1 MEKEQPIFSNLPQAL
16 NVGLDFVPVVG
27 DVKSG
32 IEAIDALR
40 RGQYKDAALSALGIL
55 PFIPSITKYSNKIP
69 ISQDRLKQEVS
80 YYGYPDKSS
89 KGILTYMPPQK
100 FLDLVSDGGQDVIR
114 RANEMKKFDANK
126 LMDEYL
132 PFIDIDK
139 KNKFDTVVSHEGRAR
154 ATRALMDNVPSIPVV
169 ISTKGERFKSVDDLP
184 SVIVSQKNKVD
195 FLENVEPIKLL
206 NRE

>member
-16 NVGLDFVPVVG
+16 NIGLDFVPIVG

-32 IEAIDALR
+32 VETIDALR
-40 RGQYKDAALSALGIL
+40 RGEYKDAALSALGIL
-55 PFIPSITKYSNKIP
+55 PFVPSVTKYVGKVP
-69 ISQDRLKQEVS
+69 VTPERLKQEVS
-80 YYGYPDKSS
+80 YYGYPDKTS

-114 RANEMKKFDANK
+114 RAKEMKSFDANK

-132 PFIDIDK
+132 PYIDIDK
-139 KNKFDTVVSHEGRAR
+139 KNQFNKVVAHEGRAR

-169 ISTKGERFKSVDDLP
+169 ISTRGERFKSVDDLP
-184 SVIVSQKNKVD
+184 PVLISQKNKTD
-195 FLENVEPIKLL
+195 FLENVEPVKPL